1 MVFEFASFFSGLR
14 RKVFAGYEQYWSV
27 LKAIKSKLASLQR
40 PKQCKRTFLRFSDVF
55 LGGSSHV
62 SDSKQLLCNL
72 DYQFVALTQCRP
84 DLCIIG
90 LVSYWTKHSRYR
102 LFSQFHGALM

>member
-1 MVFEFASFFSGLR
+1 M
-14 RKVFAGYEQYWSV
+14 
-27 LKAIKSKLASLQR
+27 
-40 PKQCKRTFLRFSDVF
+40 
-55 LGGSSHV
+55 

-72 DYQFVALTQCRP
+72 DYMYQFVALTQCRP

-102 LFSQFHGALM
+102 LFSQFHGVLCKLSVMSLSVILPRYWSYR

>member
-1 MVFEFASFFSGLR
+1 M
-14 RKVFAGYEQYWSV
+14 
-27 LKAIKSKLASLQR
+27 
-40 PKQCKRTFLRFSDVF
+40 
-55 LGGSSHV
+55 

-72 DYQFVALTQCRP
+72 DYRFVALTQCRP

-90 LVSYWTKHSRYR
+90 LVSYWTKQSRYR

>member
-1 MVFEFASFFSGLR
+1 M
-14 RKVFAGYEQYWSV
+14 
-27 LKAIKSKLASLQR
+27 
-40 PKQCKRTFLRFSDVF
+40 
-55 LGGSSHV
+55 

-72 DYQFVALTQCRP
+72 DYQGVALTQCRP